1 MRVGSVTETITVSG
15 ETPIVDVQ
23 TVRRQTVL
31 DPECQQTRSS
41 YAHRFVQPGSE
52 QSRKGAA

>member
-31 DPECQQTRSS
+31 DPECQQTR
-41 YAHRFVQPGSE
+41 
-52 QSRKGAA
+52 KGAA